1 MPVKKRLGT
10 LGATSPLG
18 LTGMTGM
25 YGPAN
30 RGEGIATIR
39 TAVDAGVT
47 LLDTG
52 DFYGMGDNE
61 ALLREASDPFTRDKV
76 QLSVKFGAMRGP
88 DLSWLGYDT
97 RPVAVKNFLTYTLKR
112 LGTDYIDIY
121 RPAGLDPEV
130 PIEDT
135 VGAIA
140 EMVQAGY
147 VRNIG
152 LTDVDA
158 DTIRRAHAVH
168 PLSDVQFEYSVIS
181 RGPDGDILHTCRELG
196 IGITAYGVLARG
208 LHRHRVLLD
217 RLCAIAG
224 HLEASV
230 AQVAIAWVSAQGD
243 DIVPLIGARTRTTLE
258 ESLGAVDLTLTTDQL
273 AAIERAVPQRSDNEQ
288 AVSA

>member
-1 MPVKKRLGT
+1 MPVHKRLGT
-10 LGATSPLG
+10 LRSTSPLG
-18 LTGMTGM
+18 LRGMTGM
-25 YGPAN
+25 YGPAD

-39 TAVDAGVT
+39 TAVDAGIS

-61 ALLREASDPFTRDKV
+61 VLLREAIDPFVRDKV

-130 PIEDT
+130 PVEDT

-158 DTIRRAHAVH
+158 HTIRRAHAVH
-168 PLSDVQFEYSVIS
+168 PLSDVQLEYSVIC
-181 RGPDGDILHTCRELG
+181 RGAEGGVLATCRELG
-196 IGITAYGVLARG
+196 IGVTASGVLARG
-208 LHRHRVLLD
+208 LHRHPVLLD

-224 HLEASV
+224 QLGATV
-230 AQVAIAWVSAQGD
+230 AQIAIAWLSAQGD
-243 DIVPLIGARTRTTLE
+243 DIVPLVTARTRATLE
-258 ESLGAVDLTLTTDQL
+258 ESLGAVDVTLTTEQRTAIDEVVAV
-273 AAIERAVPQRSDNEQ
+273 AA
-288 AVSA
+288 